1 VPGSRSNNNKIKK
14 NRETYFLYLTRSLV
28 RKAVFLKN
36 GLSFQQQL
44 IIINRFYVSRS
55 TNDLHIYDNFYLHE
69 NVVLSSP
76 VYNMSKLSIAERNE
90 LKRHVLD
97 STIRR
102 LTTKETQEYIR
113 NKRNGSD
120 IITILY

>member
-1 VPGSRSNNNKIKK
+1 
-14 NRETYFLYLTRSLV
+14 V

-55 TNDLHIYDNFYLHE
+55 TNDLRIYDNFYLHG

-76 VYNMSKLSIAERNE
+76 VYNMSKLSIAERMN
-90 LKRHVLD
+90 
-97 STIRR
+97 
-102 LTTKETQEYIR
+102 
-113 NKRNGSD
+113 
-120 IITILY
+120 